1 VLFPRWDAHLVMAS
15 WRADL
20 PSPPSRR
27 KATTPVIPSSPSTAD
42 AVVAPSMA
50 GASPDGAACPG
61 VVVLGVAACPVGDP
75 GGGGLVVSLAAAAW
89 WLARR
94 RRLSTFFCF

>member
-1 VLFPRWDAHLVMAS
+1 
-15 WRADL
+15 
-20 PSPPSRR
+20 
-27 KATTPVIPSSPSTAD
+27 
-42 AVVAPSMA
+42 MA